1 MRVPAVEE
9 PRMSVSRE
17 YEIEKKEENSR
28 REVNRSNENSDE
40 A

>member
-1 MRVPAVEE
+1 
-9 PRMSVSRE
+9 MSVSRE

-28 REVNRSNENSDE
+28 KEGNRSNENSDE